1 MGVMGL
7 AEMCHVRV
15 DEQSDAVFPSQLRP
29 GSTQFD
35 SVRQVCAFPPQL
47 VLLLEGES

>member
-1 MGVMGL
+1 MGDMGL

-35 SVRQVCAFPPQL
+35 SVQAGLCISTTAGL
-47 VLLLEGES
+47 TS